1 MSTEL
6 KRILRKHTVMER
18 VGLKQSSIYNKMKAG
33 DFPKPVKI
41 SERAVGW
48 VESEI
53 NDWIAS
59 RIEEARS

>member
-1 MSTEL
+1 
-6 KRILRKHTVMER
+6 MER